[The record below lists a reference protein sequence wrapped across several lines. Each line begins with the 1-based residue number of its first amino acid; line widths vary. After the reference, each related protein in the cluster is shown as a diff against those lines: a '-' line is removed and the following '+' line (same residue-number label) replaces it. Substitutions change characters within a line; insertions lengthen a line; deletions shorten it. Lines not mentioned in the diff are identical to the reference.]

1 MTTQQAAERCER
13 QLAALLDELA
23 RPSLDGAALH
33 ARTQSCADAFDALQ
47 AAGVL
52 GEAEL
57 SRLRALL
64 VQALAL
70 TQSELVATGLKLRAA
85 RSALRT
91 ARLATPQADPVGDWC
106 DIAG

>member
-1 MTTQQAAERCER
+1 MAAADRFER

-23 RPSLDGAALH
+23 RPSLDGTALH
-33 ARTQSCADAFDALQ
+33 ARSQSCADAFEELR
-47 AAGVL
+47 AAGSL

-57 SRLRALL
+57 SRLRALV

-70 TQSELVATGLKLRAA
+70 AQSELASTALKLRAA

-91 ARLATPQADPVGDWC
+91 ARLATPQADSVGDWC
-106 DIAG
+106 DVAG